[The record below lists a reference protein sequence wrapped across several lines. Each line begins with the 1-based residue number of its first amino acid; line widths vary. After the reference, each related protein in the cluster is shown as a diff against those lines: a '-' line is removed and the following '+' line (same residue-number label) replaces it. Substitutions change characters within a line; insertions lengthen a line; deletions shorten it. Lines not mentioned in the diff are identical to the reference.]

1 MKYMGSKRNMLHNG
15 LGTLIRHQV
24 PQAERVVDLFSGSGS
39 VVFYV
44 AEKYSKPVL
53 AVDLQ
58 EYATILSR
66 AIIGR
71 TKAVDAQK
79 LNIQWIELA
88 RRKMIRSGCYKKA
101 ILLKR
106 IKNIA
111 KYVSASR
118 KLCDTPSSI
127 GPIWNAYGGHYYS
140 PEQAISF
147 DYLLKTLPK
156 KEPYR
161 SVCLSSLISAAS
173 KCAAAPGHTAQ
184 PFQPTKTAGKFIQ
197 ISWSMNPFEATHKA
211 LQEIA
216 PRHAKVKGSAISC
229 DANSFIL
236 NLKSTDLVIVDP
248 PYSDVQYSRFYHVL
262 ETFAR
267 GKCGAVTGRGRYPD
281 FSERPQ
287 SSFSNI
293 GKAKEALDMLLRGLV
308 KSKARVIFTF
318 PKSKCSN
325 GLSGELIERMAE
337 KYFTIKTKLI
347 HGKFSTLGGN
357 NKKRDSRKISEE
369 LLLLLVPKK

>member
-1 MKYMGSKRNMLHNG
+1 MLHNG
-15 LGTLIRHQV
+15 LGILIRHQV
-24 PQAERVVDLFSGSGS
+24 PQVERVVDLFSGSGS

-58 EYATILSR
+58 EYAAVLAR
-66 AIIGR
+66 AIVGR
-71 TKAVDAQK
+71 TKEVDAER
-79 LNIQWIELA
+79 LNTQWIESA
-88 RRKMIRSGCYKKA
+88 RRKLNRSKNYKKA
-101 ILLKR
+101 VSLKR
-106 IKNIA
+106 IKNIT
-111 KYVSASR
+111 KYVFAAR
-118 KLCDTPSSI
+118 KLCGSTRSV
-127 GPIWNAYGGHYYS
+127 GPIWGAYGGHYYS

-156 KEPYR
+156 NEPHR

-197 ISWSMNPFEATHKA
+197 ISWSIDPFEATRKA

-229 DANSFIL
+229 DANSVIL

-267 GKCGAVTGRGRYPD
+267 GKCGVVTGRGRYPA

-287 SSFSNI
+287 SSFSSI

-318 PKSKCSN
+318 PKAKCSN

-357 NKKRDSRKISEE
+357 NKKRDSRKASEE